1 MRNVRQLVQCGDVRF
16 GRMSQRHGSA
26 RDVLEMIWRELL
38 CVEEVHPTD
47 NFIAL
52 GGDSIAATQC
62 VGRIQG
68 ALGVPIPV
76 VVLLSDEGSF
86 GSLAA
91 DVESK
96 LADVPQ

>member
-1 MRNVRQLVQCGDVRF
+1 
-16 GRMSQRHGSA
+16 MSQHRSSA
-26 RDVLEMIWRELL
+26 ITVLETIWRELL
-38 CVEEVHPTD
+38 SVDSVHPTD

-76 VVLLSDEGSF
+76 VALLSDEGSF
-86 GSLAA
+86 GGLA
-91 DVESK
+91 DHVESK
-96 LADVPQ
+96 LAKAPIAS